1 MQKNDAERM
10 NELVK
15 QKAHDIKKYKGS
27 PYKSFIQMTG
37 ELTNFQ
43 VFP

>member
-15 QKAHDIKKYKGS
+15 QKAHVMILSILQILFYRQQNRYA
-27 PYKSFIQMTG
+27 PRR
-37 ELTNFQ
+37 
-43 VFP
+43 